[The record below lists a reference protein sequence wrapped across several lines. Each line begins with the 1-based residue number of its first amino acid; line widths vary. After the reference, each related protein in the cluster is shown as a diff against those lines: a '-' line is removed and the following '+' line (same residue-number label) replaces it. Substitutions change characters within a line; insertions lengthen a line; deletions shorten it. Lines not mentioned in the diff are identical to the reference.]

1 MVRDQIEE
9 NIEAQ
14 NESFATCTKQIISFD
29 GIGSVDFFEAK
40 DSAWAMVISNEIS
53 EKKVIARLCSKY
65 FIRYKKETNSI
76 CIQGI

>member
-1 MVRDQIEE
+1 LVRDQIEE

-40 DSAWAMVISNEIS
+40 DSA
-53 EKKVIARLCSKY
+53 
-65 FIRYKKETNSI
+65 
-76 CIQGI
+76 